1 VIGTDGNDTVLGLS
15 GNDFIDGG
23 AGNDMLYGFTSITTG
38 NLAGPDNDPNRDQ
51 DEIHGGS
58 GNDQIWAGAG
68 NGRLYG
74 DSGNDTLNGLW
85 GNDYLNGGTGDD
97 VLNGGAGNDT
107 LFGGVGKD
115 ALNGGLGDD
124 LYLYTGVENITEK
137 TAEGVDMVFVMNTSS
152 YTLGANIENAALAPT
167 WSIYGGSSNGAA
179 NAPTTLIG
187 NAGDNLLLGSDAD
200 STLIGGDGRDTLF
213 GYGGDDVLTGGKGS
227 DLFGLGGDQTNSGAY
242 GADTYSDFYGTI
254 TDFNQAES
262 DKLLLNFTQG
272 EVQLSDSQDPNSGVW
287 VPNVHQY
294 HYKLNIGGNETYLFG
309 ANEQTQGPEATISY
323 DPSSGLL
330 QLEFQHTVSSVDS
343 NANTAWVYGTGS
355 DVTTGNANFT
365 YFVMSGN
372 NAATL
377 DASSFLL
384 DTAIHPVHPGL
395 QLAYPQT

>member
-1 VIGTDGNDTVLGLS
+1 
-15 GNDFIDGG
+15 
-23 AGNDMLYGFTSITTG
+23 
-38 NLAGPDNDPNRDQ
+38 
-51 DEIHGGS
+51 
-58 GNDQIWAGAG
+58 
-68 NGRLYG
+68 
-74 DSGNDTLNGLW
+74 
-85 GNDYLNGGTGDD
+85 
-97 VLNGGAGNDT
+97 
-107 LFGGVGKD
+107 
-115 ALNGGLGDD
+115 
-124 LYLYTGVENITEK
+124 
-137 TAEGVDMVFVMNTSS
+137 
-152 YTLGANIENAALAPT
+152 
-167 WSIYGGSSNGAA
+167 
-179 NAPTTLIG
+179 
-187 NAGDNLLLGSDAD
+187 
-200 STLIGGDGRDTLF
+200 
-213 GYGGDDVLTGGKGS
+213 
-227 DLFGLGGDQTNSGAY
+227 
-242 GADTYSDFYGTI
+242 
-254 TDFNQAES
+254 
-262 DKLLLNFTQG
+262 
-272 EVQLSDSQDPNSGVW
+272 VW